1 MTSALR
7 TAFLIAGTC
16 SGSWIPAQ
24 AQSLQKLSVQ
34 GSGAVLFGVTRDPN
48 YVSRTRLGYEGQ
60 LRYTISRLSVGA
72 GYQRSTVFAFPQ
84 NPLRLDL
91 SLGFFEPR
99 YVFAT
104 RGRAGLYVA
113 GRVGLGKL
121 VCADGCASNKTDAAF
136 GGGGGVLFLV
146 NRRLSADLG
155 GQYFRVSGGLS
166 QGFIMARS
174 GVGVGL

>member
-16 SGSWIPAQ
+16 SGLWIPAR

-60 LRYTISRLSVGA
+60 LRYTISRLSVGG

-84 NPLRLDL
+84 NPLRLDV
-91 SLGFFEPR
+91 SLGFIEPR

-104 RGRAGLYVA
+104 RGRAGLYAA
-113 GRVGLGKL
+113 GRLGLGKL
-121 VCADGCASNKTDAAF
+121 VCSAGCTSYRTDVAY
-136 GGGGGVLFLV
+136 GGGSGVLI
-146 NRRLSADLG
+146 RL
-155 GQYFRVSGGLS
+155 
-166 QGFIMARS
+166 
-174 GVGVGL
+174 